1 MVVSGSTSDVIGDD
15 DRSSVSVAA
24 FTVAD
29 WTPEETEITPAKD
42 ATSTEVS
49 EWWYLLGTVN
59 SSCWNNLYALS
70 ATGENTMSITFNYTP
85 DSKVN
90 ESDKGFQFVKMTI
103 GEKPDGTW
111 SNVKARAGAGT
122 VKLYVNGDND
132 TYSVLNGNSNI
143 VPGEAG
149 SYTIELYTD
158 NNNAKIVKNN

>member
-1 MVVSGSTSDVIGDD
+1 
-15 DRSSVSVAA
+15 
-24 FTVAD
+24 
-29 WTPEETEITPAKD
+29 
-42 ATSTEVS
+42 
-49 EWWYLLGTVN
+49 
-59 SSCWNNLYALS
+59 
-70 ATGENTMSITFNYTP
+70 MSISFNYTP

-90 ESDKGFQFVKMTI
+90 DSDMGFQFVKMTI
-103 GEKPDGTW
+103 GETPDGTW

-132 TYSVLNGNSNI
+132 TYSVLNGNNNI